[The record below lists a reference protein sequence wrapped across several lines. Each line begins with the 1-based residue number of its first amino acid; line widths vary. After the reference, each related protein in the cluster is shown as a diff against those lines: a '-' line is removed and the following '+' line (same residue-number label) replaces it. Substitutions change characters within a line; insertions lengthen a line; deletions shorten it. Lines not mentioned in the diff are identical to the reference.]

1 MPENIIGKYRIVEK
15 IGRGGM
21 GIVYKGVHVSLDRL
35 VAIKTLT
42 AHLALDP
49 QYLSRIM
56 REAKI
61 LAELQHS
68 NIVYIY
74 DIESQG
80 GTDYLIMEYVSGKT
94 VAELLK
100 EHGPFA
106 VNRAIKIVSDVA
118 SALSHSH
125 QRHVIHRDIK
135 PGNIMITDDGV
146 VKVTDFGVAK
156 VTVGADVTHTGLIQ
170 GTPYYMSPEQAR
182 GDSDIDGRSDIYS
195 LGIVFYQMVTGKVPF
210 TGNSEFAILEKQIR
224 EPPVPPSVLAHS
236 LPATYEEIILKCIA
250 KDRANRYPTAGD
262 FLKSLRNIVTIEDA
276 AATEASESE
285 SLKRQEPDR
294 TEKKPK
300 PAASKFP
307 PARKLT
313 LAAISAVLL
322 IVLFIGI
329 KFLPDKETE
338 KSLPPGPALRSVE
351 MKNRQLLAAIQSRQ
365 GVIGGSEVK
374 SLLAV
379 KTGFKSTVN
388 DKPEIESAVVALL
401 GRTDVVTLVEQG
413 TCDLLLTLGEFLQ
426 ETTLLIRSNIYG
438 DEIIGYFEERLP
450 VENGAR
456 IVATLETIIN
466 RQYCFNVL
474 RTLQLVNP
482 DNVTNLAIDITGN
495 PDGKLLAGD
504 LVNVCITP
512 NRKTYAMLF
521 DVNLEGIYLL
531 FPRFGKEH
539 NLLTVGKT
547 ICSGDIEV
555 SPPTG
560 NELLLAI
567 AVSDHNLLSDY
578 QYQVS
583 RDQPFHKWS
592 FGALGPDNAVRLCER
607 LLSNLS
613 NTPVEKW
620 SAKSLFIKTYD

>member
-1 MPENIIGKYRIVEK
+1 MPEKIIGKYRIVEQ

-21 GIVYKGVHVSLDRL
+21 GIVYKGEHVSLGRF

-42 AHLALDP
+42 ANLTLDP
-49 QYLSRIM
+49 QYLSRVM

-74 DIESQG
+74 DIESEG
-80 GTDYLIMEYVSGKT
+80 GTDYLIMEYVPGKT

-106 VNRAIKIVSDVA
+106 VNRAIKIVSEVA

-125 QRHVIHRDIK
+125 KRHVIHRDIK
-135 PGNIMITDDGV
+135 PGNIMITEDGD

-156 VTVGADVTHTGLIQ
+156 VTAGADVTQTGLIQ

-182 GDSDIDGRSDIYS
+182 GYSDIDGRSDIYS

-210 TGNSEFAILEKQIR
+210 TGNSQFDILEKQIR
-224 EPPVPPSVLAHS
+224 EPPVPPSVLANS
-236 LPATYEEIILKCIA
+236 LPAIYEEIILKCIA
-250 KDRANRYPTAGD
+250 KDRANRFPTAGD
-262 FLKSLRNIVTIEDA
+262 LLKSLKHIVTSEDA
-276 AATEASESE
+276 AATKESQ
-285 SLKRQEPDR
+285 SDSSKPPEPVP
-294 TEKKPK
+294 PK
-300 PAASKFP
+300 PGPFKFLKTLLQE
-307 PARKLT
+307 RKLT
-313 LAAISAVLL
+313 YAAISAVLL
-322 IVLFIGI
+322 IVLLFGM
-329 KFLPDKETE
+329 KFLRLEESENGP
-338 KSLPPGPALRSVE
+338 PPGPALRSVE
-351 MKNRQLLAAIQSRQ
+351 ISNRELLAAIQNRQ
-365 GVIGGSEVK
+365 GGIGGSEVK

-388 DKPEIESAVVALL
+388 DKPEIESAVVELL
-401 GRTDVVTLVEQG
+401 GGTNVVTLVEQG

-426 ETTLLIRSNIYG
+426 ETTMLVRSNIYG

-450 VENGAR
+450 VENGDR
-456 IVATLETIIN
+456 IVASLEKIIN
-466 RQYCFNVL
+466 RQYCFNIL

-482 DNVTNLAIDITGN
+482 DNATNLAIDII
-495 PDGKLLAGD
+495 PDRKLQAGD
-504 LVNVCITP
+504 MVNVCITP
-512 NRKTYAMLF
+512 NQETYAMLF
-521 DVNLEGIYLL
+521 DVNLDGIFLL
-531 FPRFGKEH
+531 FPRPGREH
-539 NLLTVGKT
+539 NLLTAGKT
-547 ICSGDIEV
+547 KCTRDIEV

-567 AVSDHNLLSDY
+567 AVSDHDLLSNY
-578 QYQVS
+578 HYRLS
-583 RDQPFHKWS
+583 RDQEYYQWS
-592 FGALGPDNAVRLCER
+592 FGAIGPDNAVRLCER

-620 SAKSLFIKTYD
+620 SAKSKFIKTFD